1 MLNVI
6 NLILGAALLLAGRK
20 LFWLFV
26 GAAGF
31 ITGMQLATR
40 LWQGSDLLVILIG
53 LVIGII
59 FALLAIFLQALVIGI
74 AGFLIGGYIF
84 TALAA
89 LLGIEVTGLA
99 TWIVYGVG
107 GVIGLILVSFL
118 FDWALITLSSLAGA
132 SMIIQA
138 FFPRGATGGIL
149 FIVLF
154 IVGILI
160 QSFTLRRD
168 RAVTVVD

>member
-59 FALLAIFLQALVIGI
+59 LPCWQ
-74 AGFLIGGYIF
+74 
-84 TALAA
+84 
-89 LLGIEVTGLA
+89 
-99 TWIVYGVG
+99 
-107 GVIGLILVSFL
+107 
-118 FDWALITLSSLAGA
+118 SSC
-132 SMIIQA
+132 
-138 FFPRGATGGIL
+138 RHW
-149 FIVLF
+149 
-154 IVGILI
+154 
-160 QSFTLRRD
+160 
-168 RAVTVVD
+168 